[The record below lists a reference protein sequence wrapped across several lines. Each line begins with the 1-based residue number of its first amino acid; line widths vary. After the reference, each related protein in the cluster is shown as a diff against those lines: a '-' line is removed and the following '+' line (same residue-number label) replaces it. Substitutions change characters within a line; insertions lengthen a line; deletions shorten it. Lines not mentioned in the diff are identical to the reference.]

1 MHMVKKSLNLISNLI
16 LVERERERER
26 GCLEH
31 GYVGDWVANVD
42 NLP

>member
-26 GCLEH
+26 ERLFRAWLCGRL
-31 GYVGDWVANVD
+31 GG
-42 NLP
+42 

>member
-16 LVERERERER
+16 LVERERER